1 MWFIF
6 ISAHRFLAG
15 LLPLRPY
22 ERTGTGL
29 VRREPLIRRVGLA
42 PTVTHPSRAA
52 ASGLFIVT
60 QRFLYSCVFQRRG
73 VCSLQNLANGPRR
86 AAEKHRDGRGIA
98 VTINRSLLPELH
110 LHFILDLF

>member
-15 LLPLRPY
+15 LLPLHPY

-29 VRREPLIRRVGLA
+29 VRRESLTRRVGLA

-52 ASGLFIVT
+52 AG
-60 QRFLYSCVFQRRG
+60 
-73 VCSLQNLANGPRR
+73 
-86 AAEKHRDGRGIA
+86 
-98 VTINRSLLPELH
+98 
-110 LHFILDLF
+110 DLFVETRRLK